1 MPRSQAEGVDC
12 KYSRVGIQRRERKR
26 KASPSSPAANPS
38 KSLHGGIAP
47 TPSEDPGWEANLDK
61 VREKMPPAVTDGYGP
76 YKVLSSL
83 ADEVDAFWSERPDLA
98 DGSLDE
104 PRSAKGYFLFEE
116 HTKSWIEGER
126 EQPNPTHDCPLNT
139 MPITVFERAI
149 QRYRPLLTPPPTDI
163 IEILATCQ
171 PDKVRERAWLV
182 LYYGVILSSQL
193 ALDLPG
199 DQKVSAR
206 LRANL
211 WLAFNDTRLLA
222 EPSDPNIQALAF
234 LACHV
239 EPFSTPSLCWMLLS
253 NACRMLR
260 ALAVNHRALET
271 QTEERRLML
280 FWHLNALEKSMCL
293 TFPWPGTFHRT
304 MFSAIPLPTLKEI
317 LPCQP
322 SLNSADR
329 PSLWGAHY
337 MHQSFSLSRIMTD
350 VWCGLDEND
359 ARAQQ
364 TAKHA
369 LDAWHHEATQILEAT
384 ALAEKPL
391 LDAAGAHSM
400 QIGLTWMQFQYYG
413 TAIALK
419 RGHSQEALKCH
430 DMSLKML
437 RILKEL
443 VCTSAYDLYIGVD
456 WQMLYLPWAPFLVLF
471 GNIISSG
478 EEKFDRRKKEQALE
492 VMEELP
498 VYLRAMSVRHRSAT
512 KLESMAS
519 GTVQRARSILFPAS
533 KCGTAI
539 TLEDLMLTGATDNVR
554 NEQKQGL
561 PTPSVS
567 NNAAT
572 PGSSNFP
579 VSPRTAGIQATE
591 YQSGYDSAGPS
602 TDPNSSNLPGVGPW
616 LWGDMNMPQELWP
629 EDSEDL
635 LFADPLFDW
644 FAWEGATSS

>member
-1 MPRSQAEGVDC
+1 
-12 KYSRVGIQRRERKR
+12 
-26 KASPSSPAANPS
+26 
-38 KSLHGGIAP
+38 
-47 TPSEDPGWEANLDK
+47 
-61 VREKMPPAVTDGYGP
+61 MPPAVTDGYGP

-98 DGSLDE
+98 DGSLDQ

-116 HTKSWIEGER
+116 HVQPWIESEC
-126 EQPNPTHDCPLNT
+126 EQSSPAYDFPLKT
-139 MPITVFERAI
+139 MPMTVFERAI
-149 QRYRPLLTPPPTDI
+149 QRYRPLLTLPPTDVV
-163 IEILATCQ
+163 EWLATCQ

-193 ALDLPG
+193 ALDLLG

-222 EPSDPNIQALAF
+222 EPCDPNIQALTF

-271 QTEERRLML
+271 QTMERRLML

-322 SLNSADR
+322 SLSSADR

-337 MHQSFSLSRIMTD
+337 MHQSFSLSRIKTD
-350 VWCGLDEND
+350 VWGALDENN

-369 LDAWHHEATQILEAT
+369 LDAWHHEATQILEAA

-391 LDAAGAHSM
+391 LDAAGAQSM
-400 QIGLTWMQFQYYG
+400 QIGLTWMKFQYYG
-413 TAIALK
+413 TAITLK
-419 RGHSQEALKCH
+419 RGQSREAAQCH

-437 RILKEL
+437 RLLKEL
-443 VCTSAYDLYIGVD
+443 VCTSAYEPYIGVD

-471 GNIISSG
+471 GNILASG
-478 EEKFDRRKKEQALE
+478 GEKIDRKKKEQALE

-519 GTVQRARSILFPAS
+519 GTVQRARSILFPAG
-533 KCGTAI
+533 KCATAI
-539 TLEDLMLTGATDNVR
+539 TLEDRMLTGAAESVR
-554 NEQKQGL
+554 NQQTQGL
-561 PTPSVS
+561 PTPSAS
-567 NNAAT
+567 NNATT
-572 PGSSNFP
+572 PGPSIAP
-579 VSPRTAGIQATE
+579 VSPRKAGNQETE
-591 YQSGYDSAGPS
+591 GQPGHGSAGPS
-602 TDPNSSNLPGVGPW
+602 TDPDSSNLPGVGPW
-616 LWGDMNMPQELWP
+616 LWGDMDMPQASWP
-629 EDSEDL
+629 ENAEDS

-644 FAWEGATSS
+644 FAWEGVT